1 MTQMTK
7 TAPALIAALDETAA
21 RAFASTLADILLE
34 TEWHDYAH
42 GLVLEL
48 RRLARAGDAA
58 QFLELR
64 DTAAYRVSSPTVR
77 LPARSKDALRAVHV
91 CAFAVAHALE
101 NSPSQ
106 ARSLALEAQGWAE
119 KASPAAK
126 KRLRALLW
134 VKNAA

>member
-1 MTQMTK
+1 MTK

-21 RAFASTLADILLE
+21 RAFASTMADILLE
-34 TEWHDYAH
+34 TEWHDYAND
-42 GLVLEL
+42 LVLEL
-48 RRLARAGDAA
+48 RRLARVGDTA
-58 QFLELR
+58 QFVKLR
-64 DTAAYRVSSPTVR
+64 DTAFRRVTNLEAR
-77 LPARSKDALRAVHV
+77 LPARSKDALRAVHR
-91 CAFAVAHALE
+91 CANAVAHALE

-134 VKNAA
+134 VKDVA